1 MADDI
6 RSERAPSFRI
16 YFGRLLLFAI
26 PVINVGAALLWLL
39 AGKDEETKSFGKA
52 ALLVLL
58 ILTGIFLG
66 MGLISYGYLT
76 SALLEGG

>member
-1 MADDI
+1 MAEDI
-6 RSERAPSFRI
+6 RSEGAPSFRT

-26 PVINVGAALLWLL
+26 PVINVGAAFVWLL

-58 ILTGIFLG
+58 ILTGICFGL
-66 MGLISYGYLT
+66 GLISYGYLA